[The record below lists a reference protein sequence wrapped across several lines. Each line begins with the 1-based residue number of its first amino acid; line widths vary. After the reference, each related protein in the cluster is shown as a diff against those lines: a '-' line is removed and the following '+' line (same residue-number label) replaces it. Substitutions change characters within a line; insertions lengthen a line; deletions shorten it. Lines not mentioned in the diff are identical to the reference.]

1 MTRIR
6 VIVAIVVALAIV
18 AGVVMIRRGG
28 ETAGAAKVTA
38 TNDQVQAKRVVEARA
53 DERAAATVTQSIA
66 ARTVRIDAQT
76 DAYVQATIEDLR
88 NALANVPPAAAD
100 ASLPAAPVDR
110 LRDSLNAGIA
120 RANRAADDAGPA
132 GGDGQD

>member
-1 MTRIR
+1 MTRTRI
-6 VIVAIVVALAIV
+6 IVAIVVALAIV
-18 AGVVMIRRGG
+18 AGVVIIRRGG

-38 TNDQVQAKRVVEARA
+38 TNDEAHTAQVVEARA

-100 ASLPAAPVDR
+100 AALPAAPVDR
-110 LRDSLNAGIA
+110 LRDGLNAGIA
-120 RANRAADDAGPA
+120 RANRAADDASPA
-132 GGDGQD
+132 GGAGQD